1 MQEALPELKRMAHRR
16 LFNSGTLTLL
26 STTDLVNETFLKLS
40 TNYGVVG
47 VAQGEFLAYCA
58 RTMRSIIIDYVR
70 ARGRDKRGAG
80 ANHTALRT
88 EIAGLNDANE
98 DDSEQILRI
107 HAAIDELS
115 ALDARMAKI
124 VEMRYFAG
132 FDDDEIATALG
143 ITDRTVRREWQ
154 KARLYL
160 AQSLS

>member
-1 MQEALPELKRMAHRR
+1 MCAR
-16 LFNSGTLTLL
+16 
-26 STTDLVNETFLKLS
+26 
-40 TNYGVVG
+40 VVG
-47 VAQGEFLAYCA
+47 TNAARAQTTPRYAP
-58 RTMRSIIIDYVR
+58 
-70 ARGRDKRGAG
+70 
-80 ANHTALRT
+80 
-88 EIAGLNDANE
+88 NDANE

-107 HAAIDELS
+107 HAAVDELS